1 MELFTEKLC
10 VIVHENIR
18 YILRKNPVR
27 AEEIGES
34 RNAKVEKIRK
44 MVDDINKYLSEQ
56 PKADAST
63 AIATVSE
70 RTEKLKVSGFVT
82 IDATDR
88 VLAVRVDE
96 KAPKE
101 ISLPDRCYV
110 IRSNLPADQGR
121 MEIIRKRREDL
132 ANVECAFRTML
143 SKTIELRP
151 VNVRKKQRTRAH
163 VFIAMLSFII
173 EKNLREKWKDMNITL
188 EEGIHKPSFVNCI
201 TVQVGAVKYN

>member
-1 MELFTEKLC
+1 M
-10 VIVHENIR
+10 
-18 YILRKNPVR
+18 
-27 AEEIGES
+27 
-34 RNAKVEKIRK
+34 EKIRK
-44 MVDDINKYLSEQ
+44 MVDDRNKYLSEQ
-56 PKADAST
+56 PKADVST
-63 AIATVSE
+63 AIAAVSE
-70 RTEKLKVSGFVT
+70 RTEKLKVSVFVT
-82 IDATDR
+82 IDAIDR

-96 KAPKE
+96 KALKE

-163 VFIAMLSFII
+163 VFITMLSFII
-173 EKNLREKWKDMNITL
+173 EKHLREKWKDMNITL
-188 EEGIHKPSFVNCI
+188 EEGIHELSFVNCI